1 MNRIDAYSVYQQTS
15 YTSIKKSK
23 TEDTKESNGADKAD
37 KTNKIQKSETKVEL
51 SKEAKALL
59 EELRKKYGNMD
70 FMVANYGSE
79 EEAADILSRG
89 TKEYSVLI
97 EPEMLEK
104 MAADEE
110 YKAEQLGILE
120 EATGNLQQMSEQ
132 LGDKAEDVKRLGVSI
147 GADGKVTYFAELEK
161 MNEKQRE
168 RIEKSKADKKENEE
182 AKAKKEEKTKKENAD
197 KVEKSGLEKEEKVYG
212 EKHKTALLKSESA
225 EGLLELIQNL
235 NWDDVKAEQIENTGG
250 KFDFSV

>member
-1 MNRIDAYSVYQQTS
+1 MNKIDAYSVYQQTS
-15 YTSIKKSK
+15 YNNIKKNK
-23 TEDTKESNGADKAD
+23 TEETNSNNKAD
-37 KTNKIQKSETKVEL
+37 KTDKFNKTEKTETKIEL

-70 FMVANYGSE
+70 FMVANYDSE

-104 MAADEE
+104 MASDEE
-110 YKAEQLGILE
+110 YKAEQLAILE
-120 EATGNLQQMSEQ
+120 EATGNLKEMSEQ
-132 LGDKAEDVKRLGVSI
+132 LGDKKDDVKRLGVSI

-168 RIEKSKADKKENEE
+168 RIEKSKADRKEAEE
-182 AKAKKEEKTKKENAD
+182 AKEDKAE
-197 KVEKSGLEKEEKVYG
+197 KVEKEDRLQGG
-212 EKHKTALLKSESA
+212 RHKKKLLKSDTA
-225 EGLLELIQNL
+225 EGLLELINNL
-235 NWDDVKAEQIENTGG
+235 DWNKVKEEQVETTGS
-250 KFDFSV
+250 KFDFTI

>member
-15 YTSIKKSK
+15 YTSVKKSK
-23 TEDTKESNGADKAD
+23 TEETKESNGADKAD
-37 KTNKIQKSETKVEL
+37 KTNKTQKSETKVEL

-59 EELRKKYGNMD
+59 EELRKKYANMD
-70 FMVANYGSE
+70 FMIANYDSE
-79 EEAADILSRG
+79 EEVADILSRG

-120 EATGNLQQMSEQ
+120 EATGNLKQMSEQ

-168 RIEKSKADKKENEE
+168 RIEKSKADKKEDEE
-182 AKAKKEEKTKKENAD
+182 AKAKKENAD
-197 KVEKSGLEKEEKVYG
+197 KA

-225 EGLLELIQNL
+225 EGLLELIHNL
-235 NWDDVKAEQIENTGG
+235 NWDDVKAEQIENSGG
-250 KFDFSV
+250 KFDFRV